1 MEKPGVN
8 LRRFGMRRT
17 PAILLTLAVVLMLGL
32 AGPVLAATGGGHGE
46 GGHGEAAPKGW
57 VATDTYRVMNFGVL
71 AVALFFLLRK
81 PVSKA
86 LNARIEGIK
95 DELADL
101 ESRKEQAEKELA
113 DYERKL
119 ATLDGEAEKI
129 ISEYE
134 RQGEEA
140 RKRILS
146 EAEEAAEKLQ
156 QQAQRNIAF
165 EYQQAKARLQ
175 EEVLEEALGK
185 AEALIRS
192 SVTGDDQERLVDEY
206 LEKVVA

>member
-1 MEKPGVN
+1 METSGI
-8 LRRFGMRRT
+8 RFRCRWAHRKT
-17 PAILLTLAVVLMLGL
+17 VILLALAVLLTLGFGGPALG
-32 AGPVLAATGGGHGE
+32 ATDGGHGE
-46 GGHGEAAPKGW
+46 GDHGGAAKGW

-71 AVALFFLLRK
+71 AIALFFLLRK

-95 DELADL
+95 EELADL
-101 ESRKEQAEKELA
+101 ENRKQKAEKELA
-113 DYERKL
+113 EYEQKL
-119 ATLDGEAEKI
+119 SSMDQEAQKI
-129 ISEYE
+129 IAEYE

-140 RKRILS
+140 RKRILA
-146 EAEEAAEKLQ
+146 EAEQAADKLQ

-165 EYQQAKARLQ
+165 EYKQAKARLQ
-175 EEVLEEALGK
+175 EEVLDEALSK

-192 SVTGDDQERLVDEY
+192 SMTGEDQERLVDEY

>member
-1 MEKPGVN
+1 MEKPGFS
-8 LRRFGMRRT
+8 LRRSWMRRK
-17 PAILLTLAVVLMLGL
+17 PAFLLALAVVFMLGFTVPAL
-32 AGPVLAATGGGHGE
+32 GATGGGHGE
-46 GGHGEAAPKGW
+46 GEHGGEPKGW

-71 AVALFFLLRK
+71 AIALFFLLRK

-101 ESRKEQAEKELA
+101 ENRKKQAEEELA
-113 DYERKL
+113 EYERKL
-119 ATLDGEAEKI
+119 ATLDEEAGKI
-129 ISEYE
+129 VSEYE

-140 RKRILS
+140 QKRILS
-146 EAEEAAEKLQ
+146 EAEQAAEKLQ

-165 EYQQAKARLQ
+165 EYKQAKARLQ

-192 SVTGDDQERLVDEY
+192 SMTGEDQDRLVDEY

>member
-8 LRRFGMRRT
+8 ARRFRT
-17 PAILLTLAVVLMLGL
+17 PAILPILAVVLMLGF
-32 AGPVLAATGGGHGE
+32 AGPALAATDGGHGE
-46 GGHGEAAPKGW
+46 GGHGETKGW

-81 PVSKA
+81 PVVKA
-86 LNARIEGIK
+86 LNVRIEGIK

-101 ESRKEQAEKELA
+101 ENRKAQAEKELA
-113 DYERKL
+113 EYERKL

-146 EAEEAAEKLQ
+146 EAEDAAEKLRR
-156 QQAQRNIAF
+156 QAQRNIAF
-165 EYQQAKARLQ
+165 EYKQAKARLQ
-175 EEVLEEALGK
+175 GEVLEEALGK

-192 SVTGDDQERLVDEY
+192 SMTGEDQDRLVDEY
-206 LEKVVA
+206 LERVVA

>member
-8 LRRFGMRRT
+8 PRRFWTRRT
-17 PAILLTLAVVLMLGL
+17 PAILLTLAVVLMLGF
-32 AGPVLAATGGGHGE
+32 AGPALASSDGGHGE
-46 GGHGEAAPKGW
+46 GGGGESKGW

-71 AVALFFLLRK
+71 AIALFFLLRK

-101 ESRKEQAEKELA
+101 ENRKERAEKELA
-113 DYERKL
+113 EYERKL

-146 EAEEAAEKLQ
+146 EAEQAAEKLQ

-165 EYQQAKARLQ
+165 EYKNAKARLQ
-175 EEVLEEALGK
+175 EEVLEVALGK

-192 SVTGDDQERLVDEY
+192 SMTGDDQERLVDEY